1 SSQIAEVHFRTY
13 QLALDQA
20 RRAERT
26 YRHELGLDAATT
38 SYVQSDHW
46 DSLKRGLLAGERLYH
61 DLKRMESAHLEG
73 NVREFELT
81 RHVSLLQLDPMALI
95 RLRETGACDFRIPE
109 ALFDLDCPG
118 HFMRRIKMVSLSIPC
133 VTGPYA
139 SVSALLRLDKSETR

>member
-1 SSQIAEVHFRTY
+1 M
-13 QLALDQA
+13 ALDQA

-26 YRHELGLDAATT
+26 YRHELGLDDATAP
-38 SYVQSDHW
+38 YVQADHW
-46 DSLKRGLLAGERLYH
+46 DSLKRGLLAGERLHH

-81 RHVSLLQLDPMALI
+81 QHVSLLQLDPIALI
-95 RLRETGACDFRIPE
+95 TLRETGACDFEIPE

-118 HFMRRIKMVSLSIPC
+118 HYLRRIKMVSLSIPC

-139 SVSALLRLDKSETR
+139 SVSATLRLEKSEARVETHG